1 MWMFTSPS
9 PLSIAVAL
17 AFVVIPLFLVWR
29 LNRKRVSLR
38 SQNLVIV
45 IETDAAARYE
55 QMINVLDEVKAAN
68 ARKFSFKKSRG

>member
-1 MWMFTSPS
+1 MWVFTSPS

-29 LNRKRVSLR
+29 LNRKRVPLR

-45 IETDAAARYE
+45 ID
-55 QMINVLDEVKAAN
+55 NN
-68 ARKFSFKKSRG
+68 ALKRLRS